1 MTLFS
6 ASQREL
12 PLSGQSGQE
21 IQSFSEIAEN
31 AVFSL
36 CKEGEKQKSLFP
48 QALYFVMNS
57 DITLPSDWQE
67 KRLAFSM
74 MTGWIGSL

>member
-31 AVFSL
+31 AVFSS
-36 CKEGEKQKSLFP
+36 CKDGEKQKSLFP
-48 QALYFVMNS
+48 QAL
-57 DITLPSDWQE
+57 
-67 KRLAFSM
+67 
-74 MTGWIGSL
+74 